1 LIKDKGLKTLK
12 HVISAT
18 IVDALDTLYI
28 MGLDG
33 EFAEAT
39 DFVADIDWAHPPTSS
54 HVQLFETIIR
64 YVGGLLSAYDL
75 SYNPVFV
82 DRAVALA
89 DRLLP
94 AFNSS
99 TGIPYQYIDITT
111 GTPITGGPSVLA
123 EIGTVQL
130 ELFRLSDITGDQK
143 YREAVKD

>member
-1 LIKDKGLKTLK
+1 MIFQ
-12 HVISAT
+12 AT
-18 IVDALDTLYI
+18 IVDALDTLYV
-28 MGLDG
+28 MGLKK

-39 DFVADIDWAHPPTSS
+39 DFVANIDWAHPPTSS

-75 SYNPVFV
+75 SHNPVFV
-82 DRAVALA
+82 ERAVALA

-111 GTPITGGPSVLA
+111 GTPIKGGPSVLA

-130 ELFRLSDITGDQK
+130 EFFRLSDITGDQK
-143 YREAVKD
+143 YRQAVWDWSLYA